1 MVIVCVCVGE
11 CQFALIVMDSLV
23 DVLKPAHVHSM
34 RWMRGRSP
42 PARNDG
48 LMDIKWVQP
57 VVVII
62 LSYMLCSEDGGSQ
75 RGN

>member
-34 RWMRGRSP
+34 R
-42 PARNDG
+42 
-48 LMDIKWVQP
+48 
-57 VVVII
+57 
-62 LSYMLCSEDGGSQ
+62 
-75 RGN
+75 